1 MQVFLY
7 FLLFLFPVCYCCNNT
22 NTWVILENIDDSST
36 LPAFDYQN
44 DTFCVS
50 TKDMTNGMALY
61 MTTKLTDPKEKGSFE
76 QLGYNSF
83 GMDLLEND

>member
-1 MQVFLY
+1 
-7 FLLFLFPVCYCCNNT
+7 
-22 NTWVILENIDDSST
+22 
-36 LPAFDYQN
+36 
-44 DTFCVS
+44 
-50 TKDMTNGMALY
+50 MTNGMALY